1 MRLRAFIQL
10 KIFIFAIFISI
21 GFWWGINIFQ
31 KNLESFIYAKII
43 EKNPP
48 IFLSAQISQN
58 YIKDRPLRISAQSA
72 ILVKIDSDKEEIL
85 YEKNSDRKTEI
96 ASLAKL
102 MTGIIV
108 SEFYQSD
115 SKIKIS
121 EKAIAQPE
129 EKGKLLANETLKVKD
144 LLRIMLMESSNDAAY
159 ALAETIGV
167 KGFTDLMNL
176 KAKDMGLENTYFYN
190 FTGLDEGK
198 FTNYSTTKDLVKI
211 GKYLLKKP
219 EILEMLGEKEYILYL
234 EDGKFHHILYNTNEL
249 LKEIPEIIAG
259 KTGTTPKAEECL
271 FLILKNK
278 KSESFFINV
287 ILNSKDRFRDAR
299 EILKYFELGNSK

>member
-1 MRLRAFIQL
+1 MQSRAFIQL
-10 KIFIFAIFISI
+10 KIFIFTIFISI

-31 KNLESFIYAKII
+31 KNLESFIYTKVI

-48 IFLSAQISQN
+48 FFLSTQISQN

-72 ILVKIDSDKEEIL
+72 ILVKIGPDKEKIL
-85 YEKNSDRKTEI
+85 YEKNSDQKTEI
-96 ASLAKL
+96 ASLTKL

-108 SEFYQSD
+108 SEFYQPD
-115 SKIKIS
+115 LEIKIS

-129 EKGKLLANETLKVKD
+129 EKGKLLANETLKIKD

-167 KGFTDLMNL
+167 KEFTTLMNL

-198 FTNYSTTKDLVKI
+198 FTNYSTTKDLIKI

-219 EILEMLGEKEYILYL
+219 EILEMLGEKEYLLYL

-259 KTGTTPKAEECL
+259 KTGITPKAKECL
-271 FLILKNK
+271 FLILKSKNL
-278 KSESFFINV
+278 EGYFISI
-287 ILNSKDRFRDAR
+287 ILNSKDKFEDAR
-299 EILKYFELGNSK
+299 EIIKYFKL